1 MRDKE
6 AFLYAPTTIDPA
18 RRRSPWRSVQ
28 APRWGSRG
36 SP

>member
-18 RRRSPWRSVQ
+18 RRRSPLALSSGATV
-28 APRWGSRG
+28 GL
-36 SP
+36 